1 VRKQRSIYHIWS
13 VLVLLVFLVGCS
25 SGVTGNAPADTA
37 PRINP
42 PVELPAALEDWPALD
57 RRHPEVPE
65 EYDLVAESE
74 HLRLYLKRA
83 TSALIVED
91 KRNGRLWRS
100 SPANLDEAQVSQTW
114 RQRIEAPIVL
124 SYTDAD
130 RGQAKVSDPRDMEVE
145 LTPVEGGVRAHYRF
159 PEDGFELSVAYAVH
173 DDFLEVTVPE
183 AGIVESGEQQNTL
196 VSLDVLAFLGATQD
210 GEEGYIVFPDG
221 SGALMHYTSPRP
233 EAVQEIS
240 VPIYGDEQISL
251 RQSGSFHETAPLPV
265 FGLVSGEA
273 AFAAIVTQGDFD
285 ARIAVGRSGKTIP
298 YNHAWASFVYR
309 RQGQFSLTGGQPTW
323 LYEPNLAGGDR
334 QIRYCF
340 LTGESANY
348 VGIATRYRDFLV
360 HERGVRRLDDDVPL
374 MSLDFFM
381 GVERRTWFLRD
392 LVKMTKFADVQ
403 EMLDDLA
410 SAGVSRLDVTVD
422 GWNEGGSMA
431 RYPQRLP
438 VEARLGGADGL
449 RALADAVHARGQ
461 RLFLTDNYLVVLPEG
476 RGALPYSDAM
486 RGVDGLP
493 LRQGEFFLLNP
504 QVALLKFALRDIPR
518 MADLGANGL
527 RLNYF
532 AGLTVPDTNDRYPLS
547 RESFAASWMQIAAL
561 AREQFGAVAMSGGNS
576 YAIPHADRLDWVPL
590 DSTHYDLFD
599 ETIPFYQIVAH
610 GLVLY
615 DGQPFNLMNDG
626 QRTFLRQVEYGAIP
640 HFVLTHENSALLTRT
655 FANEHWS
662 TQYSF
667 WRDEVVRQYRAVE
680 TLAPLAN
687 QFIVAHARLAEGVYE
702 TVYEDGTRVVV
713 SYNTS
718 PTALESATVPALDFV
733 VVQGES

>member
-1 VRKQRSIYHIWS
+1 MEA
-13 VLVLLVFLVGCS
+13 
-25 SGVTGNAPADTA
+25 T

-42 PVELPAALEDWPALD
+42 PLELPATLEGWPALD
-57 RRHPEVPE
+57 GRHPEVPE
-65 EYDLVAESE
+65 DYDLVAESE
-74 HLRLYLKRA
+74 HLRLYLKQA

-91 KRNGRLWRS
+91 KRIGRLWRS
-100 SPANLDEAQVSQTW
+100 SPADLDEVKVSQAW
-114 RQRIEAPIVL
+114 RQRIAAPFIL

-130 RGQAKVSDPRDMEVE
+130 RGQANVSNPQEMETE
-145 LTPVEGGVRAHYRF
+145 FTPVEGGVRAHYRF
-159 PEDGFELSVAYAVH
+159 PEDGFEFSIVYVVH
-173 DDFLEVTVPE
+173 DDFLEVTIPE
-183 AGIVESGEQQNTL
+183 AGVVESGENQNTL
-196 VSLDVLAFLGATQD
+196 VSLDVLSFLGATRD
-210 GEEGYIVFPDG
+210 GEEGYVVFPDG
-221 SGALMHYTSPRP
+221 SGTLMRYTSPHP

-240 VPIYGDEQISL
+240 VSIYGDEQISL
-251 RQSGSFHETAPLPV
+251 QDSGSFHEPAPLPV

-273 AFAAIVTQGDFD
+273 AFVAIVTQGDFD
-285 ARIAVGRSGKTIP
+285 ARIAVGRSGTTIP

-309 RQGQFSLTGGQPTW
+309 RQGEFSLTGGQPTR
-323 LYEPNLAGGDR
+323 LYEPNSAGGDR
-334 QIRYCF
+334 QVRYCF
-340 LTGESANY
+340 LTGDSANY
-348 VGIATRYRDFLV
+348 VGLATRYRDFLTR
-360 HERGVRRLDDDVPL
+360 ERGVQRLSDDAPL

-381 GVERRTWFLRD
+381 GVERRAWFLRD
-392 LVKMTKFADVQ
+392 LIKMASFTDVQ
-403 EMLDDLA
+403 EMLADLA

-422 GWNEGGSMA
+422 GWNEGGSLA

-461 RLFLTDNYLVVLPEG
+461 RLFLTDNYLIVLPEG

-504 QVALLKFALRDIPR
+504 QVALRKFALRDIPR
-518 MADLGANGL
+518 MTDLGADGL
-527 RLNYF
+527 RLDNF
-532 AGLTVPDTNDRYPLS
+532 AGLTVPDANDRYPLS
-547 RESFAASWMQIAAL
+547 REGFTASWMQIAAL

-576 YAIPHADRLDWVPL
+576 YAIPRADRLDWVAM

-610 GLVLY
+610 GLVPY

-626 QRTFLRQVEYGAIP
+626 QRTFLHQVEYGAIP
-640 HFVLTHENSALLTRT
+640 HFVLTYENSALLART
-655 FANEHWS
+655 FANQHWS

-667 WRDEVVRQYRAVE
+667 WRDEIVRQYRAME

-687 QFIVAHARLAEGVYE
+687 QFIAAHARLAEDVYE

-713 SYNTS
+713 NYDTH
-718 PTALESATVPALDFV
+718 PYVLESVTVPALDFV

>member
-1 VRKQRSIYHIWS
+1 MEA
-13 VLVLLVFLVGCS
+13 
-25 SGVTGNAPADTA
+25 T

-42 PVELPAALEDWPALD
+42 PLELPATLEGWPALD
-57 RRHPEVPE
+57 GRHPEVPE
-65 EYDLVAESE
+65 DYDLVAESE
-74 HLRLYLKRA
+74 HLRLYLKQA

-91 KRNGRLWRS
+91 KRIGRLWRS
-100 SPANLDEAQVSQTW
+100 SPADLDEVKVSQAW
-114 RQRIEAPIVL
+114 RQRIAAPFIL

-130 RGQAKVSDPRDMEVE
+130 RGQANVSNPQEMETE
-145 LTPVEGGVRAHYRF
+145 FTPVEGGVRAHYRF
-159 PEDGFELSVAYAVH
+159 PEDGFEFSIVYVVH
-173 DDFLEVTVPE
+173 DDFLEVTIPE
-183 AGIVESGEQQNTL
+183 AGVVESGENQNTL
-196 VSLDVLAFLGATQD
+196 VSLDVLSFLGATRD
-210 GEEGYIVFPDG
+210 GEEGYVVFPDG
-221 SGALMHYTSPRP
+221 SGTLMRYTSPHP

-240 VPIYGDEQISL
+240 VSIYGDEQISL
-251 RQSGSFHETAPLPV
+251 QDSGSFHEPAPLPV

-273 AFAAIVTQGDFD
+273 AFVAIVTQGDFD
-285 ARIAVGRSGKTIP
+285 ARIAVGRSGQTIP

-309 RQGQFSLTGGQPTW
+309 RQGEFSLTGGQPTR
-323 LYEPNLAGGDR
+323 LYEPNSAGGDR
-334 QIRYCF
+334 QVRYCF
-340 LTGESANY
+340 LTGDSANY
-348 VGIATRYRDFLV
+348 VGLATRYRDFLTR
-360 HERGVRRLDDDVPL
+360 ERGVQRLSDDAPL

-381 GVERRTWFLRD
+381 GVERRAWFLRD
-392 LVKMTKFADVQ
+392 LIKMASFTDVQ
-403 EMLDDLA
+403 EMLADLA

-422 GWNEGGSMA
+422 GWNEGGSLA

-461 RLFLTDNYLVVLPEG
+461 RLFLTDNYLIVLPEG

-504 QVALLKFALRDIPR
+504 QVALRKFALRDIPR
-518 MADLGANGL
+518 MTDLGADGL
-527 RLNYF
+527 RLDNF
-532 AGLTVPDTNDRYPLS
+532 AGLTVPDANDRYPLS
-547 RESFAASWMQIAAL
+547 REGFTASWMQIAAL

-576 YAIPHADRLDWVPL
+576 YAIPRADRLDWVAM

-610 GLVLY
+610 GLVPY

-626 QRTFLRQVEYGAIP
+626 QRTFLHQVEYGAIP
-640 HFVLTHENSALLTRT
+640 HFVLTYENSALLART
-655 FANEHWS
+655 FANQHWS

-667 WRDEVVRQYRAVE
+667 WRDEIVRQYRAME

-687 QFIVAHARLAEGVYE
+687 QFIAAHARLAEDVYE

-713 SYNTS
+713 NYDTH
-718 PTALESATVPALDFV
+718 PYVLESVTVPALDFV